1 MITGTQLR
9 MSTTGR
15 ATAAVVVTL
24 AGLAAG
30 CGVQPG
36 EDAVTRTAGE
46 WLTAAQAR
54 DAAALCRLLTPA
66 AAESAA
72 TGDET
77 CQQAVGD
84 LDLPGDGTVGTVQ
97 VWSDRAQVRTGSDTL
112 FLTRL
117 SGGWRVNAAGCRQ
130 QGDEPYDCD
139 VEG

>member
-1 MITGTQLR
+1 M
-9 MSTTGR
+9 GR
-15 ATAAVVVTL
+15 AAVVAVVTV

-30 CGVQPG
+30 CGAQPG
-36 EDAVTRTAGE
+36 EDAVTRTAGQ
-46 WLTAAQAR
+46 WLAAVQGR
-54 DAAALCRLLTPA
+54 DVAALCRLLTPA

-77 CQQAVGD
+77 CQQALGD
-84 LDLPGDGTVGTVQ
+84 LDLPGDGPVGAVQ
-97 VWSDRAQVRTGSDTL
+97 VWSDQAQVRAGGDTL

-117 SGGWRVNAAGCRQ
+117 SAGWRVNAAGCRP